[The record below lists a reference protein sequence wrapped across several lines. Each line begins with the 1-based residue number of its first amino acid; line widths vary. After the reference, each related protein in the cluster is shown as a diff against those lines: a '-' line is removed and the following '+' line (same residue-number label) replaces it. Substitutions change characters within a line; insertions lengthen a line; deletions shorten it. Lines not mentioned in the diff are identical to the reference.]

1 MLAIVECDDIY
12 LPWPNSA
19 PWGFMPQPLPQASL
33 VHPLGF
39 FVFDHVAC
47 IRFLFF
53 NRLLLL
59 AFKQLVCSSILPGPV
74 QPWSLRAIS
83 AAKRLPGS
91 APGTTL
97 ERSILSPSSPTYDA
111 MHKSRRRAAGPI
123 RRSQCRDTNLE
134 CSLIEQQ
141 QQQQQRSH
149 GLRCDKKGADQ
160 DRVAAVAS
168 DNHNHLK
175 HAALPT
181 TTSSP
186 LTTTA
191 ALAPDANR
199 PSLAPRLDQDSDRN
213 GQLIWTLRSSS
224 FHAIS
229 TLHVVTSTS
238 TSADAVETTGA
249 EWTISGTSP
258 RPSLSSSSTPTSTPA
273 MGTTG
278 LALAAIC
285 IGATLV
291 VVTVAFGIYVMRT
304 KGLTFSDVFRRK
316 ARPRHRMDRTYDI
329 AKPTVHR
336 MPAYACD
343 DRKPP
348 SYDQSVPL
356 PRRPEPAATRTT
368 ESASRYTPA
377 SSQSGLLRPTP
388 RPSTPPGFK
397 SPSNTSFLDD
407 ASPPRNGSR
416 QSNHS
421 REPSSPTTL
430 PLQRQQ
436 SHASNMSD
444 QTVPPL
450 FIQAQDAP
458 RENSFYRSRESSINL
473 SRENS
478 LSRSRD
484 NSLNRSR
491 GNSVSGSRDHSF
503 LAEEDEDTLATPNLP
518 VSSFQQFLANRPGP
532 PSTRARGLT
541 QTSQQPSTSLLS
553 PSMLSSSPVGASFPV
568 GGENRES
575 TTSVARFRSVDS
587 WVGQQTS
594 RIESTEFRNQP
605 HLSFLRQNSSGLGQ
619 VDEGQAGWRG
629 EDEAYHRR
637 DGGLAAAAA
646 AGQQHHHHRRQN
658 TNYSDATVFRV
669 HPGSEIKIPRGSLVP
684 SEVLDADMVPSAL

>member
-1 MLAIVECDDIY
+1 
-12 LPWPNSA
+12 
-19 PWGFMPQPLPQASL
+19 
-33 VHPLGF
+33 
-39 FVFDHVAC
+39 
-47 IRFLFF
+47 
-53 NRLLLL
+53 
-59 AFKQLVCSSILPGPV
+59 
-74 QPWSLRAIS
+74 
-83 AAKRLPGS
+83 
-91 APGTTL
+91 
-97 ERSILSPSSPTYDA
+97 
-111 MHKSRRRAAGPI
+111 MHKSRCRAAGPI
-123 RRSQCRDTNLE
+123 RRSQCKDTNRE

-141 QQQQQRSH
+141 QQQQRSH
-149 GLRCDKKGADQ
+149 GFGCDKKGADQ
-160 DRVAAVAS
+160 DRVVAVAS
-168 DNHNHLK
+168 DNHDHLK

-181 TTSSP
+181 TTPSS

-191 ALAPDANR
+191 ALAPDASR
-199 PSLAPRLDQDSDRN
+199 PFLAPRLDLDGDRN
-213 GQLIWTLRSSS
+213 GQLTWTLRSSS

-229 TLHVVTSTS
+229 TQYDVTSTS
-238 TSADAVETTGA
+238 TSADAVETTSA
-249 EWTISGTSP
+249 EWTISGTPP
-258 RPSLSSSSTPTSTPA
+258 RPPLSSSSSLTPTSTPA

-278 LALAAIC
+278 LAIAAIC

-348 SYDQSVPL
+348 SYAQSVPL

-368 ESASRYTPA
+368 KSASRYTPA

-421 REPSSPTTL
+421 WEPSSPTTL

-436 SHASNMSD
+436 THASNISD

-450 FIQAQDAP
+450 FVQAQDAP

-491 GNSVSGSRDHSF
+491 GNSVSGSRDRSF
-503 LAEEDEDTLATPNLP
+503 FAEEDEDTLASPNLP
-518 VSSFQQFLANRPGP
+518 VPSFQQFMANRPGP

-541 QTSQQPSTSLLS
+541 QTSQQPTLLS
-553 PSMLSSSPVGASFPV
+553 PSISSSSPVDASFPV

-594 RIESTEFRNQP
+594 RIESTEFRNQT

-629 EDEAYHRR
+629 EDEAVAAAAAAAAPDVPYHHRR

-646 AGQQHHHHRRQN
+646 AGQHHHHHRRQK

-684 SEVLDADMVPSAL
+684 SEVLDADVVPSAL